1 MTIFFHEL
9 RRNKLSLII
18 WSGVLSFMLAVCVLI
33 YPLMELVLEEAMN
46 VMGGALGVED
56 LGLGSFTEYFGAEC
70 ASNLGL
76 GGGIFAS
83 ILAISVLC
91 KEEKD
96 KTAEFL
102 LTLPITRSRIIT
114 EKLVFVIAEIL
125 ILNLC
130 VALFSVLSIL
140 AIGVEADA
148 GAIALMFL
156 SLLILQLEVAFICFG
171 LSAFLKGGGIGIG
184 LGVSLGFY
192 FLNFIA
198 SLTKKLEFLNYL
210 TPFAYVNSYYIIENG
225 ALDIKYII
233 VGTILGVGG
242 IVLAYVKYTRKDI
255 A

>member
-1 MTIFFHEL
+1 MPIYFLEL
-9 RRNKLSLII
+9 KRNKLSLII

-33 YPLMELVLEEAMN
+33 YPLMELMFDSFNAM
-46 VMGGALGVED
+46 GDALGGIE
-56 LGLGSFTEYFGAEC
+56 LGLGSFTEYFGIEC

-76 GGGIFAS
+76 GGAVFAS

-102 LTLPITRSRIIT
+102 LTLPVTRARVVT
-114 EKLVFVIAEIL
+114 EKLLFVATQIL
-125 ILNLC
+125 VLNLC
-130 VALFSVLSIL
+130 VALICTLSML
-140 AIGVEADA
+140 VIGVEVQA

-156 SLLILQLEVAFICFG
+156 SLLILQLEIAFICFG
-171 LSAFLKGGGIGIG
+171 LSSLLKGGGLGIG

-198 SLTKKLEFLNYL
+198 SLTEKLEFLNYL
-210 TPFAYVNSYYIIENG
+210 TPFSYINSYYILQNK
-225 ALDIKYII
+225 ALDIKYIL
-233 VGTILGVGG
+233 VGIALSIGG
-242 IVLAYVKYTRKDI
+242 IILAYVKYTRKDI

>member
-1 MTIFFHEL
+1 MTVFLHEL
-9 RRNKLSLII
+9 RRNKISFLI

-33 YPLMELVLEEAMN
+33 YPLMELVFDEMNAM
-46 VMGGALGVED
+46 GSALGGIE
-56 LGLGSFTEYFGAEC
+56 LGLGSFTEYFGVEC

-102 LTLPITRSRIIT
+102 LTLPITRKRIVT
-114 EKLVFVIAEIL
+114 EKLFFVVVQIL
-125 ILNLC
+125 MLNLC
-130 VALFSVLSIL
+130 VALFSVLSML
-140 AIGVEADA
+140 AISAEVDA
-148 GAIALMFL
+148 GAVALMFL
-156 SLLILQLEVAFICFG
+156 SHLLLQLEIAFICFG
-171 LSAFLKGGGIGIG
+171 LSAFLKGGGLGIG

-192 FLNFIA
+192 FLNLIA
-198 SLTKKLEFLNYL
+198 SLTEKLEFLNYL
-210 TPFAYVNSYYIIENG
+210 TPFAYVNSYYIIQNG

-233 VGTILGVGG
+233 VGMVLSAGG